1 MISSDYKAK
10 ATKGEIFAWCLYDF
24 ANSSYSTV
32 IITVAFS
39 IYFTT
44 IIADGAGMGD
54 GARLWG
60 RTYAVSMLIIA
71 VVSPLLGAIADD
83 RGLKKRFLTAFTLLS
98 VVATALLFFVGR
110 GDITLGVILF
120 TLSNIGFNGG
130 MHFYNSFL
138 IDISTKDNIG
148 RISGY
153 GWALGYVGGLI
164 ALVIV
169 FPLIRGG
176 LIEANLTSYRL
187 SFPVTAAFFLI
198 CSIPTLLYLKERDGF
213 HHRPRIGS
221 TVRSAFGRIKTT
233 FHEIKN
239 FRELTKYFFAYLIY
253 TDAVNT
259 VIIFSSIFAHQVLG
273 FTPAELIKYFIITQV
288 AAAIGALVFGSI
300 ADKLGAKRS
309 ITITLVIWIGVIVGA
324 YLVETKSGFYL
335 IGLVAG
341 TVLGANQSISRTLL
355 GLFTPKG
362 KNAEFFGFFALVGKL
377 AAIIGP
383 LVYGEISAYTGSQ
396 RIAILSLAAFFLVG
410 LIILQTVDEEAGI
423 TASKSFSK
431 EEN

>member
-1 MISSDYKAK
+1 MIRADNENTR
-10 ATKGEIFAWCLYDF
+10 ATRGEIFAWCLYDF
-24 ANSSYSTV
+24 ANSSYTTV

-44 IIADGAGMGD
+44 IIADGMD

-60 RTYAVSMLIIA
+60 WTYAASMLIIA
-71 VVSPLLGAIADD
+71 VISPLLGAVADYG
-83 RGLKKRFLTAFTLLS
+83 GLKKRFLVGFTLLS
-98 VVATALLFFVGR
+98 IAATALLFFAER
-110 GDITLGVILF
+110 GDIAFGIILF

-138 IDISTKDNIG
+138 IDIYTRDNIG
-148 RISGY
+148 KISGY

-169 FPLIRGG
+169 FPLIKGG
-176 LIEANLTSYRL
+176 LTEANLMSYRL

-198 CSIPTLLYLKERDGF
+198 TAIPTALYLRERDGF
-213 HHRPRIGS
+213 HQGGDFVSTFKGALKRI
-221 TVRSAFGRIKTT
+221 RTT
-233 FHEIKN
+233 LHEIKS
-239 FRELTKYFFAYLIY
+239 FKELTKYFFAYLIY

-259 VIIFSSIFAHQVLG
+259 IIIFSAVFAHKVLG

-288 AAAIGALVFGSI
+288 AAAIGALVFGGL
-300 ADKLGAKRS
+300 ADRLGAKRS
-309 ITITLVIWIGVIVGA
+309 ITITLVVWIGVVIGA
-324 YLVETKSGFYL
+324 YLVETKSGFYV

-377 AAIIGP
+377 AAIISIVSIFVTSP
-383 LVYGEISAYTGSQ
+383 QQISSL
-396 RIAILSLAAFFLVG
+396 ILL
-410 LIILQTVDEEAGI
+410 
-423 TASKSFSK
+423 FSHHAK
-431 EEN
+431 HLFKFT

>member
-1 MISSDYKAK
+1 MISSNYKART
-10 ATKGEIFAWCLYDF
+10 TKGEILAWCLYDF
-24 ANSSYSTV
+24 ANSSYTTV
-32 IITVAFS
+32 IVTVAFS

-44 IIADGAGMGD
+44 IIADGPD

-60 RTYAVSMLIIA
+60 RTYAASMLIIA
-71 VVSPLLGAIADD
+71 VISPLLGAIADYG
-83 RGLKKRFLTAFTLLS
+83 GLKKRFLVCFTLMS
-98 VVATALLFFVGR
+98 VIATALLFFVTR
-110 GDITLGVILF
+110 GDIVLGVILF

-138 IDISTKDNIG
+138 IDISTRSNIG
-148 RISGY
+148 KISGY

-169 FPLIRGG
+169 FPLIKGG
-176 LIEANLTSYRL
+176 LSEANLPSYRL
-187 SFPVTAAFFLI
+187 SFPITAAFFLI
-198 CSIPTLLYLKERDGF
+198 ASIPTFIYLKERDGF
-213 HHRPRIGS
+213 HRAAHLGSTIKGAFKRIG
-221 TVRSAFGRIKTT
+221 TT
-233 FHEIKN
+233 LHEIKN

-259 VIIFSSIFAHQVLG
+259 IIIFSAVFAHQVLG
-273 FTPAELIKYFIITQV
+273 FTPGELIKYFIITQV
-288 AAAIGALVFGSI
+288 AAAIGALVFGGI
-300 ADKLGAKRS
+300 ADKLGAKHS
-309 ITITLVIWIGVIVGA
+309 ITVTLVIWIGVIIGA
-324 YLVETKSGFYL
+324 YLVETKSGFYI

-355 GLFTPKG
+355 GLFTPQG

-396 RIAILSLAAFFLVG
+396 RLAILSLVVFFVIGLV
-410 LIILQTVDEEAGI
+410 ILQTVDEEAGI
-423 TASKSFSK
+423 AATRSFEGSD
-431 EEN
+431 

>member
-1 MISSDYKAK
+1 MTTTTDNKRR
-10 ATKGEIFAWCLYDF
+10 TTRGEIFAWCLYDF
-24 ANSSYSTV
+24 ANSSYTTV

-39 IYFTT
+39 VYFTT
-44 IIADGAGMGD
+44 IIAAGTD

-60 RTYAVSMLIIA
+60 WTYAASMLIIA
-71 VVSPLLGAIADD
+71 IISPLLGAIADYG
-83 RGLKKRFLTAFTLLS
+83 GLKKRFLTAFTLLS
-98 VVATALLFFVGR
+98 IIATALLFFAER
-110 GDITLGVILF
+110 GDIALGIILF

-138 IDISTKDNIG
+138 IDISTRKNIG

-153 GWALGYVGGLI
+153 GWALGYIGGLI
-164 ALVIV
+164 ALVLV
-169 FPLIRGG
+169 FPLIKGG
-176 LIEANLTSYRL
+176 FAEANLFSYRM

-198 CSIPTLLYLKERDGF
+198 TAIPTFVWLKERDGF
-213 HHRPRIGS
+213 HTKAPMASTIKGALRRI
-221 TVRSAFGRIKTT
+221 RTT

-259 VIIFSSIFAHQVLG
+259 IIIFSAVFAHQVLG
-273 FTPAELIKYFIITQV
+273 FTPPELIKYFIITQV
-288 AAAIGALVFGSI
+288 AAAIGALAFGSL
-300 ADKLGAKRS
+300 ADRLGAKRS
-309 ITITLVIWIGVIVGA
+309 ITVTLVVWIGVVIGA
-324 YLVETKSGFYL
+324 YLVETKSGFYV

-383 LVYGEISAYTGSQ
+383 IVYGEISAYTGDQ
-396 RIAILSLAAFFLVG
+396 RIAILSLGVFFIIG
-410 LIILQTVDEEAGI
+410 LIVLQTVDEKAGI
-423 TASKSFSK
+423 EASGSFK
-431 EEN
+431 EED